1 MKKIFFWS
9 PYNSKIGTINSVL
22 NSIRSIQKYSNGIYE
37 PNLID
42 ATFEWKEFQKNINV
56 IFLRKNKSDFR
67 SIKNKGF
74 FWSRIFYL
82 RIFFSCFFPLKK
94 ILKNDKPDF
103 LIIHLITSLPLM
115 LFLLFKF
122 ETKLILR
129 ISGEPKLNIFRRFF
143 WRILSNK
150 IFAITC
156 PSKKTKEILVE
167 KNIFKFEKIHVLLD
181 PILIISEF
189 KNKKK
194 DDIEIE
200 LKKNKFFLSVGRL
213 TKQKN
218 FSFLISSFSKLKKN
232 YPEIKLVILGEGEE
246 RHNLEQQ
253 ILKLG
258 IQNSVMMKGFRENV
272 FCYMRNATCL
282 ILSSLY
288 ENPGHVLVEAAISN
302 CPIISSDCPTGPS
315 EFLGYGEAGYLFKI
329 NNENDF
335 IDKVEKFM
343 RQSNAEK
350 IKKTILAKKNSAN
363 YTLFR
368 HYSSLKKII

>member
-143 WRILSNK
+143 WKILSNK